1 MLIGADEI
9 LISSWVLR
17 GSGIEQEAR
26 ARLDVLG
33 LGRDSLS
40 FCSQVHSFSHY
51 TAPNRKQN
59 TSIMEKSYKY
69 IWTIFYVNSQLM
81 TKAG

>member
-1 MLIGADEI
+1 MRKSLILIGADEI
-9 LISSWVLR
+9 LISSWASR
-17 GSGIEQEAR
+17 SSGIEQEVR

-40 FCSQVHSFSHY
+40 FCSQAYSFSYY

-59 TSIMEKSYKY
+59 TSIMEKRYDY
-69 IWTIFYVNSQLM
+69 IWIIF
-81 TKAG
+81 